1 MNKIFALLLLIIL
14 NGCKSEKDGR
24 NEEVVLQEDS
34 ASKSIENTVTLT
46 DAQIKNAGIETGRP
60 EIRIMKRTLRVNGVI
75 DLPPQNLVTV
85 SFPSGGYLKS
95 TNLLP
100 GMKIRK
106 GQVLAI
112 LQDPSF
118 VQMQE
123 DYLISQARAG
133 FLQKEYERQKLL
145 NQTKATSDKVYQQ
158 TESDY
163 QQARI
168 MVNALRQKLLLIGI
182 NPAGLNENS
191 IRRTVNIYSPISGY
205 VSDVKVNTGKYVSP
219 TDVLFELVNTNN
231 LHLALTIFEKDLASI
246 HMGQIVKAYLTG
258 DTTKT
263 YDARV
268 MLVSKTLDSNRSA
281 VVHCHFTGALPKLL
295 PGMFMNANIQI
306 TNSSTVAVPEEAVV
320 RSGDKEYIFIET
332 KPQQF
337 EFTAVSTSVA
347 ENGFIAI
354 ITETH
359 ELLNKVIIK
368 KNAYAALM
376 KMKNTGEED

>member
-60 EIRIMKRTLRVNGVI
+60 EVRIMKRTLRVNGVI

-354 ITETH
+354 ITQTH